1 MCILFLSNFY
11 ERREVLQ
18 SETFFRTR
26 FSCQL
31 RITWYTLQHHVWFCL
46 HVSSDLSLC
55 DHESCVTALTVKFL
69 TKRFIGEYDP
79 HLGKAV
85 WKTFRYV
92 WKLPD
97 LCTSI
102 FSLFLYLDHANCQLC
117 LSCSSLLEK
126 SLLKKKKK
134 NQRYDT
140 LERRYITIKSLN
152 PLFLLVQFHHFFLR
166 QPLGYNAKCETGCF
180 LQWPVVPSYIYHF

>member
-1 MCILFLSNFY
+1 MCVFFFEATFMKEEKCYRVRLFC
-11 ERREVLQ
+11 
-18 SETFFRTR
+18 TK
-26 FSCQL
+26 FSCTL
-31 RITWYTLQHHVWFCL
+31 RITWYTLQHHVLFWL
-46 HVSSDLSLC
+46 HFSSDLSLC

-102 FSLFLYLDHANCQLC
+102 FSLLLDLTMLIA
-117 LSCSSLLEK
+117 SSAWALAACWINLFWKK
-126 SLLKKKKK
+126 SKIWHIKK
-134 NQRYDT
+134 RW
-140 LERRYITIKSLN
+140 YITIKSLN
-152 PLFLLVQFHHFFLR
+152 PLFILVQFHNFFLM

-180 LQWPVVPSYIYHF
+180 LQWPVVPSFIYHF